1 MTITQIFPKLDEIE
15 DFFEQVVK
23 DCQEAGLTT
32 RPASFNINSRL
43 KRTLGRCSKQAIK
56 TGDQEQFFIDIN
68 SYVIQTHNVAL
79 LRDVVAHELI
89 HTIPG
94 CYNHGSTF
102 QDAAKKLNGS
112 FPDLYNVQVKIN
124 LADYGLEAPKTNH
137 YEIVCQDCHHTMYRE
152 RMSKTLRHIDRYRC
166 PKCHGL
172 LEVYRVRY
180 GN

>member
-1 MTITQIFPKLDEIE
+1 MTNIQVFPKLDEIE
-15 DFFEQVVK
+15 DFFKQVAK
-23 DCQEAGLTT
+23 DCQEVGLTT
-32 RPASFNINSRL
+32 RQASFNINSRL
-43 KRTLGRCSKQAIK
+43 KRTLGRCSKQVIK

-68 SYVIQTHNVAL
+68 SYVIQTHSVAL

-94 CYNHGSTF
+94 CYNHGPTF
-102 QDAAKKLNGS
+102 QDAAKKLNGC
-112 FPDLYNVQVKIN
+112 FPDLYNVQVKTN
-124 LADYGLEAPKTNH
+124 LADYDLEAPKTNH
-137 YEIVCQDCHHTMYRE
+137 YEIVCKDCHHTMYRE

-172 LEVYRVRY
+172 LEVYPVGY